1 MFYSE
6 IMEIRSLF
14 NINSEVVY
22 LNHGS
27 FGACPR
33 AVLNELVRLQKLLE
47 WQPIEFLASDLES
60 RLDESRRHLGNY
72 VGCDG
77 DDLVLFPNPTTA
89 INAVVRSL
97 KLSPGD
103 EILSTNHEYGA
114 MNRTWKYFCGKNQ
127 TKFIAVDIPVPVAKE
142 EDFIERIWSKVT
154 DKTKILFIS
163 HITSQTALIFPIKEL
178 CRRAKENHIITIIDG
193 AHVPGQIPLNIME
206 LDPDIYSGACHKWM
220 CAPKGVSFLYV
231 KKELQDSI
239 DPLVVSWG
247 WESDMPGK
255 SRYLDYHQWQG
266 TRDMS
271 IFLTIPF
278 TIEYM
283 KGLDWQ
289 NLTAISREQLR
300 HFHAR
305 LCSELNVKPVTTAPS
320 TWQGQMTSFIL
331 PENIDPT
338 NIKNFLFSK
347 YRIEVPVFDWNGNT
361 IIRISMQP
369 YNTVEEL
376 HLFEKA
382 LSEYFA

>member
-1 MFYSE
+1 
-6 IMEIRSLF
+6 
-14 NINSEVVY
+14 VY

-27 FGACPR
+27 FGACPK

-47 WQPIEFLASDLES
+47 WQPIEFLASDLEH
-60 RLDESRRHLGNY
+60 RLAESRRYLGNY

-89 INAVVRSL
+89 INAVVKSL

-127 TKFIAVDIPVPVAKE
+127 TKFTAVDIPVPVSTE

-154 DKTKILFIS
+154 DRTKILFIS
-163 HITSQTALIFPIKEL
+163 HITSQTALIFPMKKL
-178 CRRAKENHIITIIDG
+178 CRRAKEKKIITIIDG
-193 AHVPGQIPLNIME
+193 AHAPGQIPLNIMVI
-206 LDPDIYSGACHKWM
+206 DPDIYSGACHKWM

-231 KKELQDSI
+231 RKQLQDLI

-271 IFLTIPF
+271 VFLTIPF
-278 TIEYM
+278 TIEYL
-283 KGLDWQ
+283 KSLNWGS
-289 NLTAISREQLR
+289 LTSISREQLLQ
-300 HFHAR
+300 FQER
-305 LCSELNVKPVTTAPS
+305 LCSKLDIKPMTTTPS
-320 TWQGQMTSFIL
+320 KWQGQMVSFIL
-331 PENIDPT
+331 ADNTDPEIV
-338 NIKNFLFSK
+338 KNFLFSK
-347 YRIEVPVFDWNGNT
+347 YRIEVPVFDWNGNI

-369 YNTVEEL
+369 YNTIEEL
-376 HLFEKA
+376 YLFEQA
-382 LSEYFA
+382 LSEFLN

>member
-1 MFYSE
+1 
-6 IMEIRSLF
+6 MEIKSLF
-14 NINSEVVY
+14 NINPDVVY

-27 FGACPR
+27 FGACPK

-47 WQPIEFLASDLES
+47 WQPIEFLASDLEH
-60 RLDESRRHLGNY
+60 RLDESRRSLGNY

-97 KLSPGD
+97 QLSYGD

-114 MNRTWKYFCGKNQ
+114 MNRTWKYFCGKNH
-127 TKFIAVDIPVPVAKE
+127 TEFIAVDIPVPVSTE

-154 DKTKILFIS
+154 DRTKILFIS

-178 CRRAKENHIITIIDG
+178 CRRAKEKKIMTIIDG
-193 AHVPGQIPLNIME
+193 AHAPGQIPLNIMDI
-206 LDPDIYSGACHKWM
+206 DPDIYSGACHKWM

-231 KKELQDSI
+231 KKEFQDLI

-271 IFLTIPF
+271 VFLTIPF
-278 TIEYM
+278 TIEYL
-283 KGLDWQ
+283 KSLSWE
-289 NLTAISREQLR
+289 NIISKSREQLR
-300 HFHAR
+300 QFQEKM
-305 LCSELNVKPVTTAPS
+305 CSKLDIKTLTTAS
-320 TWQGQMTSFIL
+320 SKWQGQMASFIL
-331 PENIDPT
+331 PDNTDPEIVKT
-338 NIKNFLFSK
+338 FLFSN

-361 IIRISMQP
+361 VIRISMQP
-369 YNTVEEL
+369 YNTIKEL
-376 HLFEKA
+376 HLLEQA
-382 LSEYFA
+382 LSEFLN